1 MKQQKDMSERIIE
14 AAGEW
19 LVNLCTVKGS
29 IDDRDQLLTPLEQLK
44 LDEFFSLHGQ
54 SPKFKRYHV
63 EAIRRCMSRD
73 IRPEYQLARALLE
86 RDDTCRLFVDENDV
100 LQVAIKRA
108 KIEPGLLGKSPLE
121 SNPELM
127 KMVKLLMAHG
137 AQVNCLDG
145 DGYSPLY
152 YTCVLGYAD
161 LFRFLIS
168 SGADISTTHKRN
180 VPEQV
185 KKLRETLDDKS
196 LHNKEETVNLLQ
208 ATLDAL
214 ISPQNIVDMTW
225 VGWPPGVDFDRP
237 LWEMDVDLTWDGI
250 ILYLLQQGLFFDKD
264 DLGLVMLLHITCY
277 QGSQDLVEKLLD
289 YGIKVDIP
297 GPRIVD
303 GGQGEGSTC
312 GTAMHAA
319 AAGRKLGIIKTL
331 IARGESAGLRRLC
344 IFNRRSVN
352 AEVAPV
358 EVAIA
363 TGQYEDDGNLQDFL
377 EAFIYE
383 TKSLEES
390 DLKAVLNWC
399 VTSNALG
406 FAQQLLQRGVR
417 LGKVPIAVNGVEMAQ
432 LLIAHGIKLDAE
444 ALQKEALRKNLLDLL
459 CWCVDEYGPLLPQDQ
474 QSWGKM
480 VFRLLGGHLAHI
492 KMIEYLI
499 SEYPGLHIDTV
510 FVSPSRESRKP
521 EVNEIDASWLY
532 LAIVRCN
539 TKAIR
544 LLLEAGADPNCPGLP
559 MDAAAAMKRVDQNGV
574 RNISERLEV
583 IKMIQERL
591 SEDGKWNTPSLT
603 ETRSHTVEVV
613 ATERKAWDK
622 KVRRLVQTRQEVPEA
637 TPRGIGASPPSS
649 TVGIVST
656 TDLYKPL
663 ASSSSFRLL
672 ELLPSNKRSDP
683 LVGRLVDSD
692 ITFQPEYEALSY
704 VWGDISPAK
713 HISLDDND
721 IAITPNL
728 HSALTHLRSTDSVR
742 TIWVDAL
749 CINQSFHDERNQQVR
764 IMGDIYKSAK
774 QVIVWLG
781 DAADDSHLVF
791 EHLKDDETE
800 DAIPNCPEQSEAKR
814 KAWKALVKRPWFFR
828 TWVIQE
834 IALARRAVIMCGE
847 DTTLWRDIDASWKPD
862 FSGGANGLS
871 TVRTYPGNQ
880 PDHPISGFNP
890 DKHVWRLR
898 LLGAESNPMSI
909 LRYSRVC
916 GTTEVR
922 DNIYGILGLFKP
934 GFVEVDYELP
944 VESIFQQF
952 AEAVIQLT
960 GDLDILKHAGVSQKY
975 ENLPSWVPDFTET
988 STRSLP
994 GYDWYAP
1001 WRADAS
1007 SQYEIRF
1014 ADGKSISISRED
1026 LARKY
1031 LPGLSFLAD
1040 RSLVIKGKMVDTI
1053 RSVGVELPSGTS
1065 HAPGT
1070 DAFGLVMKDWETL
1083 ATTLIPEWK
1092 SSGSSV
1098 SSAFAATIS
1107 ATRGYHIFSVD
1118 IGFTQWYRHCG
1129 TGILEEA
1136 DPSMFLRDHEFY
1148 LWWCDVGK
1156 PDDPDDEEYEGLGYH
1171 IREFS
1176 DEMVAASYGRCLFTT
1191 ENGSMGLASSRVKAG
1206 DRIVYFPGASEPF
1219 ALRKRE
1225 DGKGWTLVGDCYLY
1239 GLDIDELFY
1248 DQEHLGEDFSIC

>member
-1 MKQQKDMSERIIE
+1 MSERTIE

-19 LVNLCTVKGS
+19 LVSLCNVEGS
-29 IDDRDQLLTPLEQLK
+29 INNRDQLLTPLEQLK

-54 SPKFKRYHV
+54 SPIFKRHHV

-86 RDDTCRLFVDENDV
+86 RDDTCRLFEDENDI

-108 KIEPGLLGKSPLE
+108 NMEPELLGKSPLK

-127 KMVKLLMAHG
+127 KMVKLLLAHG
-137 AQVNCLDG
+137 AGVNCLDG

-161 LFRFLIS
+161 LFHFLIA
-168 SGADISTTHKRN
+168 SGANISTVQKRN

-185 KKLRETLDDKS
+185 KKLRETMDDKS
-196 LHNKEETVNLLQ
+196 FHDKEETVNLLG

-214 ISPQNIVDMTW
+214 ISPQNVTNMTW
-225 VGWPPGVDFDRP
+225 VGWPPGVNFDRP
-237 LWEMDVDLTWDGI
+237 LWEMDIDLTWGGI
-250 ILYLLQQGLFFDKD
+250 ILYLLQQGLSFAKD
-264 DLGLVMLLHITCY
+264 DLGLVMLLHIACY
-277 QGSQDLVEKLLD
+277 QGSQEFVEKLLD
-289 YGIKVDIP
+289 SGIKADIP

-303 GGQGEGSTC
+303 GGQGEGSAC

-319 AAGRKLGIIKTL
+319 AADRKLDIIKTL
-331 IARGESAGLRRLC
+331 IARGENAGLRRLC
-344 IFNRRSVN
+344 IFNRGSVN
-352 AEVAPV
+352 AQMAPV
-358 EVAIA
+358 EIAIA
-363 TGQYEDDGNLQDFL
+363 TGQYEDDENLQDFL
-377 EAFIYE
+377 EGFINVADN
-383 TKSLEES
+383 LEES
-390 DLKAVLNWC
+390 DLEAVLNWC
-399 VTSNALG
+399 VASNVLDL
-406 FAQQLLQRGVR
+406 AQNLLQRGVR
-417 LGKVPIAVNGVEMAQ
+417 LDEIPLGVNRVDMAQ
-432 LLIAHGIKLDAE
+432 LLITHGIKLNVE

-459 CWCVDEYGPLLPQDQ
+459 RWWVDGYGPLLPQDKA
-474 QSWGKM
+474 SWGKM
-480 VFRLLGGHLAHI
+480 AFRLVEGRLSNM
-492 KMIEYLI
+492 KTIEYLI
-499 SEYPGLHIDTV
+499 YEYPGPHIDTV
-510 FVSPSRESRKP
+510 FVSPSRNLKYSEDD
-521 EVNEIDASWLY
+521 ETTIDASWLY
-532 LAIVRCN
+532 LAIMKCN
-539 TKAIR
+539 MRATR

-559 MDAAAAMKRVDQNGV
+559 VDAAAAMKRVDQHGLREV
-574 RNISERLEV
+574 SERLEV

-591 SEDGKWNTPSLT
+591 SEDGKWNVPSLA
-603 ETRSHTVEVV
+603 ETRFHAGDVI

-622 KVRRLVQTRQEVPEA
+622 KVRCLVKNRQEVPEVLPSGRRA
-637 TPRGIGASPPSS
+637 TLPLPATSIASP
-649 TVGIVST
+649 

-663 ASSSSFRLL
+663 ASTSSFRLL
-672 ELLPSNKRSDP
+672 ELLPSNKMLDG

-692 ITFQPEYEALSY
+692 ITLQPKYEALSY
-704 VWGDISPAK
+704 VWGDTSPAK
-713 HISLDDND
+713 YISLDDKD

-728 HSALTHLRSTDSVR
+728 HSALTHIRSADSVR

-791 EHLKDDETE
+791 EHLEDDNIEE
-800 DAIPNCPEQSEAKR
+800 SSPNYPEQLEAKR
-814 KAWKALVKRPWFFR
+814 KAWKALVNRPWFFR

-834 IALARRAVIMCGE
+834 IALARRALIMCGK
-847 DTTLWRDIDASWKPD
+847 DTTLWRNIEASWKDD
-862 FSGGANGLS
+862 FSNGAKGLS

-880 PDHPISGFNP
+880 LDHPISGFDP

-898 LLGAESNPMSI
+898 LLKAESDPVSI

-922 DNIYGILGLFKP
+922 DKIYGILGLFKP
-934 GFVEVDYELP
+934 GFVEVDYDLP

-960 GDLDILKHAGVSQKY
+960 GDLNILKYAGESPKY
-975 ENLPSWVPDFTET
+975 ENLPSWVPDFTEI
-988 STRSLP
+988 STRSLL
-994 GYDWYAP
+994 GDSWYPP
-1001 WRADAS
+1001 WRADAP

-1014 ADGKSISISRED
+1014 VDGKNISIPRED
-1026 LARKY
+1026 LTKKY

-1053 RSVGVELPSGTS
+1053 RSVSVELPSGTS

-1070 DAFGLVMKDWETL
+1070 EAFGLVMKEWETL
-1083 ATTLIPEWK
+1083 ATTLIPEWE
-1092 SSGSSV
+1092 SSDSSV

-1107 ATRGYHIFSVD
+1107 ATSGYQIFSVD

-1129 TGILEEA
+1129 TGVLEEA

-1171 IREFS
+1171 IREFA
-1176 DEMVAASYGRCLFTT
+1176 DEMMAASYGRCLFTT
-1191 ENGSMGLASSRVKAG
+1191 ENGSMGLASSQVEAG
-1206 DRIVYFPGASEPF
+1206 DRIVYFPGSSEPF

-1225 DGKGWTLVGDCYLY
+1225 DGRGWTLVGDCYLY
-1239 GLDIDELFY
+1239 GLDIDELFH
-1248 DQEHLGEDFSIC
+1248 DKEHLGEDFSIY